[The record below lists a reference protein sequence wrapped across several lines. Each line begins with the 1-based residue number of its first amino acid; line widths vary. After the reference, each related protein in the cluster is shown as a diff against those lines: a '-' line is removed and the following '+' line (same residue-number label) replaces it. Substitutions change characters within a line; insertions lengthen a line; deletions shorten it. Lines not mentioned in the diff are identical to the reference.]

1 MAFKMNR
8 SIIKGT
14 PMHQK
19 AKAKAKSIVAKGPV
33 GPDAGLVEASR
44 LLGQAR
50 SRTPNIDFTMKPY
63 EVDYSQIEFGE
74 RKPRVKKERKKFK
87 LGEKIGDF
95 FVSKAG
101 KIRDAA
107 GNILSGIEER
117 RARREIERQNALAEK
132 REKDLDKR
140 LAEAEEGGLTEEE
153 YYSQMMEQEPTVTQ
167 EEVEEEGA
175 DYYGLS
181 DEELALAEKDA
192 ARSREKWELKR
203 NAMLQEAAKKYNVR
217 VEDLEAKELGGK
229 REFFPKQ
236 GSVGGPYAEPDQGQ
250 TGGTQWDDE
259 LGRFKIPSGGLSDE
273 AVENLSDD
281 QKTVY
286 ENEMDKRKEE
296 EQAEFDALK
305 PKTGD
310 VNLDDINS
318 TMISEGQVELDPVT
332 NTYKYTDLYH
342 KTQAIIAERNK
353 TKSEPVVEEKKTTV
367 APEAQT
373 ITPKQ
378 TDSKEQKALDRK
390 YIFSNPTNRQRMI
403 DEGYIPKKDRS
414 PAQMRDDR
422 IFNGAIK
429 GGKVQQNMIKSGYI
443 PR

>member
-14 PMHQK
+14 PMHQKAK

-74 RKPRVKKERKKFK
+74 RKPRVKKEKQPKVKRKFK

-117 RARREIERQNALAEK
+117 RAQREIERQKAAEEKAKQEAFEAEK
-132 REKDLDKR
+132 RKNKELMKNISEMEIRKEKLPISELKDTPKKVDELDYDPDLRTRFERKAESLGYDLSTPEGLELAKKEITYSEADDTWRGEDIIIEGVKAKDPELEKLRIQQEKQSEASRLAKIERDKKRAEQEEKLRIKKEKKERNQNIREAREYYGPDVRITQSKLDEYIQEKQDLEQMEKDF
-140 LAEAEEGGLTEEE
+140 
-153 YYSQMMEQEPTVTQ
+153 QEPDSLDPGEPGY
-167 EEVEEEGA
+167 EEQ
-175 DYYGLS
+175 S
-181 DEELALAEKDA
+181 
-192 ARSREKWELKR
+192 
-203 NAMLQEAAKKYNVR
+203 
-217 VEDLEAKELGGK
+217 
-229 REFFPKQ
+229 
-236 GSVGGPYAEPDQGQ
+236 
-250 TGGTQWDDE
+250 
-259 LGRFKIPSGGLSDE
+259 
-273 AVENLSDD
+273 
-281 QKTVY
+281 
-286 ENEMDKRKEE
+286 RKEIE
-296 EQAEFDALK
+296 ERTRRDFVRRDEDGGGVPDYL
-305 PKTGD
+305 
-310 VNLDDINS
+310 
-318 TMISEGQVELDPVT
+318 
-332 NTYKYTDLYH
+332 
-342 KTQAIIAERNK
+342 ER
-353 TKSEPVVEEKKTTV
+353 
-367 APEAQT
+367 
-373 ITPKQ
+373 
-378 TDSKEQKALDRK
+378 
-390 YIFSNPTNRQRMI
+390 RQI
-403 DEGYIPKKDRS
+403 GPS
-414 PAQMRDDR
+414 PAQKRDDR

>member
-1 MAFKMNR
+1 
-8 SIIKGT
+8 
-14 PMHQK
+14 
-19 AKAKAKSIVAKGPV
+19 
-33 GPDAGLVEASR
+33 
-44 LLGQAR
+44 
-50 SRTPNIDFTMKPY
+50 
-63 EVDYSQIEFGE
+63 
-74 RKPRVKKERKKFK
+74 
-87 LGEKIGDF
+87 
-95 FVSKAG
+95 
-101 KIRDAA
+101 
-107 GNILSGIEER
+107 
-117 RARREIERQNALAEK
+117 
-132 REKDLDKR
+132 
-140 LAEAEEGGLTEEE
+140 
-153 YYSQMMEQEPTVTQ
+153 MMEQEPTVTQ
-167 EEVEEEGA
+167 EAAEEEGA

-181 DEELALAEKDA
+181 DEEKDFKLALAEKDA

-259 LGRFKIPSGGLSDE
+259 LGRFRIPTGGLSDE

-286 ENEMDKRKEE
+286 ENEMDKRAEE
-296 EQAEFDALK
+296 KQAEFDALK

-353 TKSEPVVEEKKTTV
+353 TKSEPVVEEKKTTA

-373 ITPKQ
+373 TNWN
-378 TDSKEQKALDRK
+378 LDRK
-390 YIFSNPTNRQRMI
+390 PRPRDF
-403 DEGYIPKKDRS
+403 EGSFVEKQKQYKAALDQWWENNQGQDTPLNKKL
-414 PAQMRDDR
+414 
-422 IFNGAIK
+422 FHGAIK
-429 GGKVQQNMIKSGYI
+429 GGKVQQNMIKSGYK
-443 PR
+443 PQ